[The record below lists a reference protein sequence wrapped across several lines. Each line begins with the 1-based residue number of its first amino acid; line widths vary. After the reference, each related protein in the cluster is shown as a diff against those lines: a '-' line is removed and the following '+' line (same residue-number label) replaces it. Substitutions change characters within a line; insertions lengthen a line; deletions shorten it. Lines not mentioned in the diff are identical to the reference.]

1 MSQENLVCPLCME
14 DLDID
19 DLTFIPCTCGYQIC
33 RFCWHRIRTA
43 ESGTCPACRK
53 PYTEGPAQFKPLS
66 TNEIN
71 QLKKNKK
78 LKESEEKK
86 KNIEKSLQFFASAR
100 VIQKNLMFVVGLP
113 SNITEFE
120 LRKQENFG
128 KFGKINKVTLT
139 RMAPPS
145 NNNNNT
151 SISQHSNSQ
160 CQSAYVMFARI
171 EDTLQ
176 AIKALNSSQ
185 HQFGKS
191 IKASLGTTK
200 YCSRFTKGQQ
210 CLKSEC
216 MYLHEA
222 VDEEACFTKEEI
234 QQGKHIAYEQK
245 LFSIY
250 CKQDEICLRTPSP
263 STANQDNH
271 LLPGRVEKV
280 TTGIENKQN
289 GKGRESPKQSKTI
302 KPATTESTTQPN
314 PSKPATVVQTHCWT
328 VSGATIVKS
337 NLKPRNAT
345 GQTTTSITK
354 NGLLINNGSVN
365 LQKLGDK
372 DKKDKSFN
380 NKTKEKELQKSEAVT
395 APCESARTS
404 ISSNDNNNNDMTS
417 ELPEVR
423 DDASSR
429 TSADEDFSNP
439 PSEDGLEGKMLEKVP
454 VPSPVDSEEAQR
466 SLSCEE
472 ELQGDDEEEDV
483 SSTNDSNVASNERLA
498 ELELEIGLRQS
509 PNLDENI
516 TKSEHFLAGEEF
528 DSPLGRSPVESFFDG
543 IASTPHT
550 KGALPPSNLL
560 DISDIE
566 VEVADLKV
574 EESTNSLDCSKDD
587 DRHDDDIDPWKIVS
601 LQLDMINNERILEEG
616 PLYCQTS
623 TSFLQME
630 AERSMLGSCGFQ
642 ENRPSHFQQFFN
654 NCHDQPLLSSSDMA
668 MTSNR
673 SFRQQDI
680 LEDMD
685 RQRQQQRMQL
695 IMQQQQQFM
704 NGARAPIFPPV
715 DSKPGNPF
723 YSDLPNCMPYL
734 GLQDQQRP
742 VPMQDQY
749 SSAHV
754 HHQMQQQ
761 QMHRQHYLYMQKL
774 QQQQLELANQRL
786 HPQFMPPST
795 VFNGQHLVNNNALL
809 SGNNQ
814 VMARQQQQQQLKQ
827 LHEQQNMSQ
836 VLPNEQKRWQ
846 DGLKAMLPNVNISFG
861 PSPPFVKE
869 NQNPPT
875 KQPALTNGDVFLDT
889 SMRNGDASN
898 GSMHEVA
905 CLDPAIVNAGAVANY
920 SVPSSYNTNLMVQQ
934 QQQQQQHHMGFNYSM
949 SNYQRLQQQQESVVH
964 RSFDWQGQTNGI
976 SDVPQHVP
984 LFARGVPGVPPP
996 PGFEKLHPSRKEHM

>member
-71 QLKKNKK
+71 QLKKKKK
-78 LKESEEKK
+78 LKESEEKR
-86 KNIEKSLQFFASAR
+86 KNTEKSLQFFASAR

-113 SNITEFE
+113 ANITEFE

-128 KFGKINKVTLT
+128 KFGKISKVTLT
-139 RMAPPS
+139 KMLPPS

-160 CQSAYVMFARI
+160 SQSAYVMFARI

-250 CKQDEICLRTPSP
+250 CKQDDICLRTPSP
-263 STANQDNH
+263 PTANQDNH

-280 TTGIENKQN
+280 TTGTENKQN

-302 KPATTESTTQPN
+302 KPATTESTTQSN

-337 NLKPRNAT
+337 NLKPQNAT
-345 GQTTTSITK
+345 GQTTTSITR
-354 NGLLINNGSVN
+354 NGLLINSGAVN
-365 LQKLGDK
+365 LQKLGNK
-372 DKKDKSFN
+372 DSIKSN
-380 NKTKEKELQKSEAVT
+380 GNKTKELRRSEVVT
-395 APCESARTS
+395 APSESTRTS
-404 ISSNDNNNNDMTS
+404 ISSNDNNNNGMTS
-417 ELPEVR
+417 ELPEVG

-429 TSADEDFSNP
+429 ASTDEDFSNP
-439 PSEDGLEGKMLEKVP
+439 PSEDGAEGKILEKVT
-454 VPSPVDSEEAQR
+454 VPSLVDSEEAPR
-466 SLSCEE
+466 SPSCEE

-483 SSTNDSNVASNERLA
+483 SSMNDSNGASNERIA

-509 PNLDENI
+509 PNLDESI
-516 TKSEHFLAGEEF
+516 TKSEHFLANEDF
-528 DSPLGRSPVESFFDG
+528 DSPLGRSPAECFFDG
-543 IASTPHT
+543 IASTPQT

-560 DISDIE
+560 DLSDIE

-574 EESTNSLDCSKDD
+574 EDTTNSLDCSKDD

-623 TSFLQME
+623 TSFLQAD

-642 ENRPSHFQQFFN
+642 ENRSSHFQQFFN
-654 NCHDQPLLSSSDMA
+654 NCNDQPLLSSSDMA
-668 MTSNR
+668 MTNNR
-673 SFRQQDI
+673 SFRQQDM
-680 LEDMD
+680 LEEVD

-695 IMQQQQQFM
+695 MMQHHHQQQQFM
-704 NGARAPIFPPV
+704 NGVRSQTFPPA
-715 DSKPGNPF
+715 DSKTVNSF
-723 YSDLPNCMPYL
+723 YPDPPNCVPYL
-734 GLQDQQRP
+734 GMQDQQRP
-742 VPMQDQY
+742 VPVQDQY
-749 SSAHV
+749 SNAHV
-754 HHQMQQQ
+754 HQQIQQQ

-774 QQQQLELANQRL
+774 QQQQLERL
-786 HPQFMPPST
+786 HSQFMPPSAA
-795 VFNGQHLVNNNALL
+795 FNGQFLANNNALL
-809 SGNNQ
+809 PGNNQ
-814 VMARQQQQQQLKQ
+814 VMARQQQQLKQ

-836 VLPNEQKRWQ
+836 VLPNELKRWQ

-861 PSPPFVKE
+861 PSPPFIKE

-875 KQPALTNGDVFLDT
+875 KQPASTNGDVFLDT
-889 SMRNGDASN
+889 SMRNGEISN

-920 SVPSSYNTNLMVQQ
+920 PVPSSYNTSLMIQQ
-934 QQQQQQHHMGFNYSM
+934 QQQQQQHMGFNYSM
-949 SNYQRLQQQQESVVH
+949 SNYQRSQQQESIVH

-976 SDVPQHVP
+976 SDAPQHAPQHVP

-996 PGFEKLHPSRKEHM
+996 PGFEKLHPSRKDHM